1 MIGNWEEQAVAI
13 LVRIVA
19 IGPVEKLAFRAGLKG
34 SGRLILEDE
43 VACCLLFG
51 TAVLYQGNCS
61 ALGSLSPYL
70 MEVSHH

>member
-19 IGPVEKLAFRAGLKG
+19 IGPVEKLAFRTGLKG

-43 VACCLLFG
+43 VACRLSFG
-51 TAVLYQGNCS
+51 TAVL
-61 ALGSLSPYL
+61 
-70 MEVSHH
+70 

>member
-19 IGPVEKLAFRAGLKG
+19 IGPVEKLAFRTGLKG

-43 VACCLLFG
+43 VTCRLSFG
-51 TAVLYQGNCS
+51 TAVLYQVNYS
-61 ALGSLSPYL
+61 LLGSLSPYL
-70 MEVSHH
+70 VQVSHH